1 MRLTSHPLFT
11 RNLIVATS
19 TAFCNVVGQGLW
31 NALLPLHYRALG
43 ASDAEIGLAFT
54 LSMLAATLLQ
64 VLGGVLADRLGRRVV
79 LAVMVLNA
87 PLFIIGGLATDWRV
101 VLLAYSGTRMLMGA
115 QWPAMFALISEAV
128 PREAQGKAFGV
139 FETAIGLASTI
150 GPVIGALL
158 LEQYGFGIGS
168 LMVIHGVIIG
178 FTAVA
183 RGLLMR
189 ELPRGAPP
197 SARQLGAAISSNV
210 RWYIVSLCLYS
221 VVETLTLSGP
231 FFTLYLH
238 DVWHATEGDIN
249 LLNSAGSFSAMLIG
263 LWGGHWADRV
273 GGKTVIIRS
282 SLVLAGVLVAWVL
295 APGLLWGLVPVL
307 GLFVAIQVLVVAQ
320 SALMSQLTS
329 SQTRSSMV
337 GLMGSAQALAGSS
350 GPVAGALLIPLL
362 GPGAPFALAAL
373 VILLSATA
381 MRRVGSA
388 N

>member
-1 MRLTSHPLFT
+1 MRLTRHPLFT
-11 RNLIVATS
+11 RNLVVATS
-19 TAFCNVVGQGLW
+19 TAFFNVVGQGLW
-31 NALLPLHYRALG
+31 SALLPLHYRALG

-54 LSMLAATLLQ
+54 LTMLAMTLLQ
-64 VLGGVLADRLGRRVV
+64 MLGGVLADRLGRRVV
-79 LAVMVLNA
+79 LSVMVLNA
-87 PLFIIGGLATDWRV
+87 PLFIIGGLAHDWRV

-139 FETAIGLASTI
+139 FEFAIGLGATI
-150 GPVIGALL
+150 GPALGALL
-158 LEQYGFGIGS
+158 LDQFGFGIGS

-197 SARQLGAAISSNV
+197 SARQLGAAISPGV

-221 VVETLTLSGP
+221 IVETLTLSGP
-231 FFTLYLH
+231 FFSLYLH
-238 DVWHATEGDIN
+238 DVWRATETDIN

-273 GGKTVIIRS
+273 GGRTVIIRS
-282 SLVLAGVLVAWVL
+282 SLVLAGVLVTWVL
-295 APGLLWGLVPVL
+295 APSLLWGLVPVL

-320 SALMSQLTS
+320 SAVMSHLTLP
-329 SQTRSSMV
+329 QTRSSMV
-337 GLMGSAQALAGSS
+337 GLMGTAQALVGSS
-350 GPVAGALLIPLL
+350 GPILGAALIPLL
-362 GPGAPFALAAL
+362 GPGAPFTLAAL
-373 VILLSATA
+373 VILLSAQA
-381 MRRVGSA
+381 MRRVGP
-388 N
+388 

>member
-1 MRLTSHPLFT
+1 MRLTTHPLFT

-31 NALLPLHYRALG
+31 NALLPLHYRELG

-54 LSMLAATLLQ
+54 FSLLAATLLQ

-128 PREAQGKAFGV
+128 PRAAQGRAFGV

-150 GPVIGALL
+150 GPAIGALL
-158 LEQYGFGIGS
+158 LEQFGFGIGS

-189 ELPRGAPP
+189 EAPRGAPP
-197 SARQLGAAISSNV
+197 SARQLGAAISPAV
-210 RWYIVSLCLYS
+210 RWYIFSLCLYS
-221 VVETLTLSGP
+221 VVESLTLSGP

-238 DVWHATEGDIN
+238 DVWSATEGDIN

-263 LWGGHWADRV
+263 LWGGHWSDRV
-273 GGKTVIIRS
+273 GGRAVIVVTS
-282 SLVLAGVLVAWVL
+282 LLLALVLAGWVL
-295 APGLLWGLVPVL
+295 APDLRWGLLPVL

-320 SALMSQLTS
+320 SAVMSHLTS
-329 SQTRSSMV
+329 AQTRSSMV
-337 GLMGSAQALAGSS
+337 GLMGTAQALAGSS
-350 GPVAGALLIPLL
+350 GPIAGAALIPLL

-373 VILLSATA
+373 VIVISAAA
-381 MRRVGSA
+381 MRRVPA
-388 N
+388 VR